1 MRNYTL
7 LFWAFF
13 LLGTAGSFTGIFQR
27 QTLAVYLKN
36 PSFEDQPQDATTPT
50 DWHPCNPGTT
60 PDILPGFWGV
70 ETEPSEGET
79 YVGLITRSD
88 GSREAIG
95 QRLSRPLKAKECY
108 RLTLDLAHSYTYA
121 GYNKP
126 VKLRIWGGTS
136 LCEKGELLDE
146 TDFIENED
154 WKTFK
159 FDLLP
164 EKEVKYLILEA
175 FYKEENANRQ
185 GNILIDNIRP
195 LQICPRA

>member
-1 MRNYTL
+1 MRDYSL
-7 LFWAFF
+7 LFFAF
-13 LLGTAGSFTGIFQR
+13 LLLFTTRSFVEFSKEQS
-27 QTLAVYLKN
+27 LAIYLKN

-95 QRLSRPLKAKECY
+95 QRLSRPLKAKSCY
-108 RLTLDLAHSYTYA
+108 RLVLDLAHSYTYA

-126 VKLRIWGGTS
+126 IKLRVWGGS
-136 LCEKGELLDE
+136 NFCEKRELLWE
-146 TDFIENED
+146 TEFIENED
-154 WKTFK
+154 WKTFTLN
-159 FDLLP
+159 LLP
-164 EKEVKYLILEA
+164 KKEVKYLILEA
-175 FYKEENANRQ
+175 FYREENATRQ
-185 GNILIDNIRP
+185 GNVLIDNIRP
-195 LQICPRA
+195 IQICPRA